1 MTKLKL
7 ETIEDDKPVNRM
19 VKFPGAVCRDLAAY
33 AEVLT
38 RDGGN
43 ATAPDPIKLVVPM
56 LQRFMATDKAF
67 RKARAQFRRNPA

>member
-1 MTKLKL
+1 MTKLEL

-19 VKFPGAVCRDLAAY
+19 VKFLGAVYRDLTAY
-33 AEVLT
+33 AELLA

-43 ATAPDPIKLVVPM
+43 APASDPIKLVVPM

-67 RKARAQFRRNPA
+67 RKARAQFRQSPP

>member
-19 VKFPGAVCRDLAAY
+19 VKFPGAVYRDLTAY
-33 AEVLT
+33 AEVLAC
-38 RDGGN
+38 DGGN
-43 ATAPDPIKLVVPM
+43 APAPDPIKLVVPM

-67 RKARAQFRRNPA
+67 RKARAQFRQPQP